1 MARRI
6 PCYLLHLEVQYLG
19 AIMLKEAILPLFL
32 RETEKISGQSAWS
45 PKEKVLAL
53 IGLMERAFF
62 EATKQ
67 EQIAFSTFFARI
79 CYAGQRFQLPADA
92 LRRIHQFR
100 LASKRVRGGGTA
112 SEQMVLTGIAAVL
125 ESVELLSK
133 MPEVASDI
141 ALHNLDDAPSTEPIA
156 TNVYRVLAVR
166 DVPEYQY
173 FVARDEEDPTH
184 EIRVRYGIPDR
195 NENFMPTIQ
204 IIRKVFGF
212 PLVLNLLEVDTDA
225 EGYYRPRAIVVEP
238 DYLMDVS
245 AISECFKDTG
255 SEPYSYLVRKFLP
268 HETTEPILL
277 GNIANFFLDRLLN
290 EPDTEWQKLFLE
302 TFQLYPFIYAPMSDA
317 QVKSVSG
324 KAQKHFLNIK
334 NMAKEGFKQQ
344 GIDPANCMLEPAFF
358 SNQYGIQGRLD
369 LFYRKGDKSAIV
381 ELKSGTPY
389 KPNSYGISRSHFT
402 QTLLYDL
409 LVRSVFGKQIDP
421 LKYIL
426 YSGVDLNQLRF
437 APTIAP
443 EQWEALQVRNQLVAI
458 ERLLSKIQPG
468 EDAVAVI
475 SRMRSA
481 KGQGFTARDFA
492 RFEKAYEGLSKLE
505 KKYFNAFTG
514 FVAREHWLAKVGEE
528 NSDTL
533 SGHASLWRGNFEDKL
548 LNFNIL
554 SYLEILEN
562 HADQPAQNI
571 VFKKTAQ
578 TNTLANFRVG
588 DIAVLYPAFSE
599 TDTVLQ
605 HQIIKCTI
613 TQLDKDRIE
622 VQLRFQQHNLKPFET
637 NGLWCLEPD
646 MLDSGFVAMYRGLF
660 EWAETG
666 KALREKV
673 MGIGP
678 AQAAPAVPAKNLIE
692 KISASR
698 DFFLLWGPPG
708 TGKTSVMLR
717 DIAKWVLQDTS
728 ENLLLL
734 AYTNR
739 AVDEICE
746 ALDSIGGDIRNHYI
760 RIGGKH
766 AAADRFGEQL
776 MISKIAGT
784 TNRADLRAVLDNH
797 RIFVSTVASFSQ
809 NEGLLKL
816 KKFHRLVVDEAS
828 QILEPQLIGLLTRFE
843 HFTLIG
849 DHRQLP
855 AVTAQRPDSTLVR
868 DLDLNSIGIVDLRD
882 SYFERLYLQCIK
894 NGWHWAYDQLE
905 RQGRMHEEIMD
916 FPGKWFY
923 NEKLKVFNEQVQQA
937 AINYKM
943 PNLEPELGKL
953 VALRRVLFLPVTTT
967 LQSATGQKTSAEEA
981 ELCARMV
988 LFFKQL
994 WKKNKKNW
1002 DPEKSL
1008 GIITPWRAQIAQI
1021 RSVLTAA
1028 GINPEE
1034 ITVDTVERYQG
1045 GARDVIIISTCVH
1058 SEWQLNALL
1067 NISSEGVDR
1076 KLNVALTRAREHLIM
1091 IGNAEVLG
1099 KDERYRAFMEL
1110 YGGR

>member
-1 MARRI
+1 
-6 PCYLLHLEVQYLG
+6 
-19 AIMLKEAILPLFL
+19 MLKEAIIPLFH
-32 RETEKISGQSAWS
+32 RETEKISGQSTWS
-45 PKEKVLAL
+45 TKEKVLAL

-79 CYAGQRFQLPADA
+79 CYAGQRFQFSTDA

-100 LASKRVRGGGTA
+100 LAAKRVRNGGTA

-133 MPEVASDI
+133 I
-141 ALHNLDDAPSTEPIA
+141 AADEPDPTLNVLDDAPTTDYAASH
-156 TNVYRVLAVR
+156 VYRVLAVR
-166 DVPEYQY
+166 DVPEHNY
-173 FVARDEEDPTH
+173 FVARDEENPTH
-184 EIRVRYGIPDR
+184 EIRVRYGIPER

-204 IIRKVFGF
+204 VIRKVFGF
-212 PLVLNLLEVDTDA
+212 PLVLNLLEVDRDA
-225 EGYYRPRAIVVEP
+225 EGYYCPRAIVVEP

-290 EPDTEWQKLFLE
+290 EPDAEWQKLFLE

-317 QVKSVSG
+317 QVKTVSG
-324 KAQKHFLNIK
+324 KAQKHYLNIK
-334 NMAKEGFKQQ
+334 NMAAGGFLKQ

-369 LFYRKGDKSAIV
+369 LFYRKGDQSAIV
-381 ELKSGTPY
+381 ELKSGQPF

-421 LKYIL
+421 VKYIL
-426 YSGVDLNQLRF
+426 YSGVDVNQLRF

-468 EDAVAVI
+468 EDTVAVI
-475 SRMRSA
+475 NRMKSA

-492 RFEKAYEGLSKLE
+492 RFEKAYEGLSTLE

-528 NSDTL
+528 NSDTM
-533 SGHASLWRGNFEDKL
+533 SGHASLWRGDFADKL

-554 SYLEILEN
+554 SHLEILEN
-562 HADQPAQNI
+562 RADKATQTI

-588 DIAVLYPAFSE
+588 DIAVLYPALSE

-605 HQIIKCTI
+605 HQIIKCSI

-660 EWAETG
+660 EWAESG
-666 KALREKV
+666 KNLREKV
-673 MGIGP
+673 MGMGN
-678 AQAAPAVPAKNLIE
+678 AQQKPSAPPQNLVE
-692 KISASR
+692 KICNSK

-708 TGKTSVMLR
+708 TGKTSVLLR
-717 DIAKWVLQDTS
+717 DIAHWVMRDTS
-728 ENLLLL
+728 DNLLLL

-739 AVDEICE
+739 AVDEICD
-746 ALDSIGGDIRNHYI
+746 ALDSIGGDIRDHYI
-760 RIGGKH
+760 RIGGKY
-766 AAADRFGEQL
+766 AAADRFGGQL
-776 MISKIAGT
+776 LVSKIAGA
-784 TNRADLRAVLDNH
+784 TNRAELRAVLESH

-816 KKFHRLVVDEAS
+816 KKFQRLVVDEAS
-828 QILEPQLIGLLTRFE
+828 QILEPQLIGLLTRFD

-855 AVTAQRPDSTLVR
+855 AVTAQRPDSTLVN
-868 DLDLNSIGIVDLRD
+868 DPDLNSIGIVDLRD
-882 SYFERLYLQCIK
+882 SYFERLYLQCK
-894 NGWHWAYDQLE
+894 KKGWHWAYDQLE

-923 NEKLKVFNEQVQQA
+923 EEKLQVFNPKVQQA
-937 AINYKM
+937 AIDYKM
-943 PNLEPELGKL
+943 PDIEPELGKL
-953 VALRRVLFLPVTTT
+953 LALRRVLFLPV
-967 LQSATGQKTSAEEA
+967 ATSSLPLAGQKTSAEEA

-994 WKKNKKNW
+994 WKKNKKKW
-1002 DPEKSL
+1002 EPEKSL

-1110 YGGR
+1110 YGAT